1 MRPGS
6 AGSGDQERFPR
17 CSSPFSL
24 GLGAAVAEPQG
35 ASREPVLCPGSYA
48 HALDGLYRVAREEG
62 LRKLFSGATMAS
74 SRGML
79 VTVGQLSCYDQAKQL
94 VLGTGYLSDGIVT
107 HFIASFIA
115 GGCATVL
122 CQPLDV
128 LKTRLM
134 NSKGEYQG
142 VLHCTMETAKLGPLA
157 FYKVRGRLQAPCAQM
172 MDSVFEKWKL
182 YGDQCLYNLSLLPPP
197 TELVCNRTFDK
208 YSCWPDTPPNT
219 TASIACPW
227 YLPWYHK
234 VQHRFVYKTCG
245 PDGQWLRGPQGQ
257 SLRNASQCRMDK
269 EELEVQMDW
278 IKLDPD
284 GTECGG
290 GWLPHGAGPGCH
302 LSPAQAASAAPGRGD
317 SPPLALA
324 PRGHHLPG
332 EGHDGGRW
340 PREATDIPPL
350 LPHGHMAG
358 AALGSV
364 GTLPH
369 NLGLESSARLCL
381 IQTPAT

>member
-1 MRPGS
+1 RGRWQHLATGAWARAAAAHRCVPAPQVHLQTQQEVRMRMTGMALQVVRSDGVLALYNGLS
-6 AGSGDQERFPR
+6 ASLCRQVPPAVPVLVPAPTCRAAQAGRGGGWLQPPEQPWPLASARVSGLV
-17 CSSPFSL
+17 L
-24 GLGAAVAEPQG
+24 GNPLPTPQG

-157 FYKVRGRLQAPCAQM
+157 FYKVRGRGCAPSRVLAIK
-172 MDSVFEKWKL
+172 DSE
-182 YGDQCLYNLSLLPPP
+182 LP
-197 TELVCNRTFDK
+197 LVCGSLCPGHPLVCGHLAVRGQED
-208 YSCWPDTPPNT
+208 SLHPPRRAGLT
-219 TASIACPW
+219 
-227 YLPWYHK
+227 
-234 VQHRFVYKTCG
+234 
-245 PDGQWLRGPQGQ
+245 
-257 SLRNASQCRMDK
+257 
-269 EELEVQMDW
+269 
-278 IKLDPD
+278 
-284 GTECGG
+284 
-290 GWLPHGAGPGCH
+290 GARAE
-302 LSPAQAASAAPGRGD
+302 AQP
-317 SPPLALA
+317 
-324 PRGHHLPG
+324 
-332 EGHDGGRW
+332 
-340 PREATDIPPL
+340 
-350 LPHGHMAG
+350 
-358 AALGSV
+358 
-364 GTLPH
+364 
-369 NLGLESSARLCL
+369 CL
-381 IQTPAT
+381 VP